1 MCDPIFMHIFAY
13 LIVNWFREF
22 LPVPGRWSR
31 LLYVH
36 IDINCCEYATQIQ
49 NSNQK
54 ETIIA
59 TCCNNNIDDLTEP
72 P

>member
-1 MCDPIFMHIFAY
+1 MCDPIFMHFYAY
-13 LIVNWFREF
+13 LIVNWSREF
-22 LPVPGRWSR
+22 YRFR

-36 IDINCCEYATQIQ
+36 IDINCCKYATQIQ

-59 TCCNNNIDDLTEP
+59 TSCNNNIDDLTEP